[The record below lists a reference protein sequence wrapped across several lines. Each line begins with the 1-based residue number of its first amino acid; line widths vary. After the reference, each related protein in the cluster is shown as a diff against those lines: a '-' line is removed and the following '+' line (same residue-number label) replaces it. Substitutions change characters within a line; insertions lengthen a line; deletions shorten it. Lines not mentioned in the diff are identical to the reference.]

1 MQLVPWNPWRDLQEV
16 QEAFDR
22 AFGQKM
28 RQWQLPAL
36 AASWRPAV
44 DVIDGEDKL
53 IVKAELPGVKK
64 EDVSILVSEDQISL
78 KGEIKR
84 DEEVKEKDYFRS
96 ERFYGSFSRTIPLP
110 APVDQSKA
118 KATFNEGVLEISLP
132 KAGGDKPKQV
142 NVSIE

>member
-22 AFGQKM
+22 VFGQKM

-44 DVIDGEDKL
+44 DVIDREDNL

-64 EDVSILVSEDQISL
+64 EDISILVSEDQVSL

-118 KATFNEGVLEISLP
+118 RATFNDGVLEITLP
-132 KAGGDKPKQV
+132 KAGGDKPKQINV
-142 NVSIE
+142 NIE